1 MDSER
6 KVLQV
11 FNNNP
16 QGIDEEKAQK
26 QFLYQ
31 CTNRY

>member
-16 QGIDEEKAQK
+16 QGID
-26 QFLYQ
+26 
-31 CTNRY
+31 